1 MGRGGGRGTKEEG
14 EGIERKKKK
23 AALSLGYEFFFTPFP
38 EINDAFTSAI
48 LTVRRHEILF
58 YDNNVGFLFLSL
70 SLFLFFLSPNN
81 DERSIS
87 REQQR

>member
-1 MGRGGGRGTKEEG
+1 MAEEEG

-23 AALSLGYEFFFTPFP
+23 AALSLGYEKFFFTPFL

-48 LTVRRHEILF
+48 LTVRRHEIFF
-58 YDNNVGFLFLSL
+58 YDNDVGVFSLSL

-81 DERSIS
+81 DERSVS